1 MAYVKICMRTWSR
14 LSNRETKFKRG
25 IAPRESFIE
34 MNDKKEVVLK
44 PGSTKWKAWDT
55 SISRSK
61 DTSYILDKKELYSG
75 LCFKNKKDAESF
87 ILKHKSELDKL
98 AKNNPLFDHWSVM
111 NVIKRFE
118 PNKVIMYG
126 KDVIED

>member
-25 IAPRESFIE
+25 VAPRESFIE
-34 MNDKKEVVLK
+34 MNANKEVVLK

-55 SISRSK
+55 SISRTT
-61 DTSYILDKKELYSG
+61 DTLYISDKKKMYEG
-75 LCFKNKKDAESF
+75 LCFKNRKDAESF
-87 ILKHKSELDKL
+87 MSKHKSELDKF
-98 AKNNPLFDHWSVM
+98 AASNPLFDHWSIM

-118 PNKVIMYG
+118 PDKKVLYG
-126 KDVIED
+126 KDIIED

>member
-34 MNDKKEVVLK
+34 MNANKEVILK

-75 LCFKNKKDAESF
+75 LCFKNKKDAENF
-87 ILKHKSELDKL
+87 IMKHKSELDKL